1 MNSIFDSRL
10 RYLPF
15 FIVVIVAFIL
25 IRNNPYFWDT
35 IQFGSQ
41 HADWY
46 FTNKFRYFFLPEKF
60 DSGHPPFFG
69 MYIAFCWVLFGKSL
83 VISHFA
89 MLPFALG
96 SVFLL
101 FKMGDY
107 FLGREKS
114 VFFVLL
120 CFADPTLTAQHVL
133 VSPDVPLV
141 FFMLMCLYGI
151 FYNKR
156 WILMIGAIGLAGIS
170 MRGMVL
176 VAAFYV
182 YEQVFDFY
190 LNRNQSFKLK
200 PILTRIMAYIP
211 AGLVGI
217 TFLIAHHIATGW
229 TGHHANSPWAGC
241 FEKVNAIGM
250 IKNVAI
256 AGFRFLEFGRIGVL
270 IGLVVFMML
279 GYKKD
284 NKINQL
290 VILLC
295 IVSTFIILPQLPYK
309 VLLGSRYLLPISL
322 LLSLC
327 CCSLLFSSTYLKES
341 KKVVAWIFIAFC
353 LFGGNF
359 WTYPKTIAM
368 SWDATLAHLN
378 YFEPRSKMFDYINQ
392 QKIPYT
398 SIGSSFPEN
407 EEGYYTDLSD
417 RRDFF
422 GFYDFRKNEYIFY
435 SNVIN
440 DFSDEELDELEKSWI
455 NIQSY
460 KKGNVEVILY
470 KRPNR

>member
-1 MNSIFDSRL
+1 MNSIFNSRL
-10 RYLPF
+10 RYWPF
-15 FIVVIVAFIL
+15 FLVVVLGFIF

-46 FTNKFRYFFLPEKF
+46 FTNKFQHFFLPEKF

-69 MYIAFCWVLFGKSL
+69 MYIALCWMLFGKSL
-83 VISHFA
+83 LVSHFA

-101 FKMGDY
+101 FKIGDY

-141 FFMLMCLYGI
+141 FFTLMCLYGI
-151 FYNKR
+151 FYNQR
-156 WILMIGAIGLAGIS
+156 WLLMIGAIGLAGIS

-176 VAAFYV
+176 VASFYM
-182 YEQVFDFY
+182 YEELHDFY
-190 LNRNQSFKLK
+190 INRKEAFKLK
-200 PILTRIMAYIP
+200 SIFNRIIAYVP

-217 TFLIAHHIATGW
+217 SFLISHEMVVGW

-241 FEKVNAIGM
+241 FEKVNAIGI

-270 IGLVVFMML
+270 FGVFIFIL
-279 GYKKD
+279 IGYKKD
-284 NKINQL
+284 NKIAQSL
-290 VILLC
+290 ILLC
-295 IVSTFIILPQLPYK
+295 VVSTLIILPQLPYK
-309 VLLGSRYLLPISL
+309 VLLAPRYLLPISL

-327 CCSLLFSSTYLKES
+327 CCCFVFSSTLKKS
-341 KKVVAWIFIAFC
+341 KQVVVWGFITLC
-353 LFGGNF
+353 LFSGNF
-359 WTYPKTIAM
+359 WTYPKRISM
-368 SWDATLAHLN
+368 SWDSTLAHLN
-378 YFEPRSKMFDYINQ
+378 YFEPRRKMLNFIAQ
-392 QKIPYT
+392 QKIPFS
-398 SIGSSFPEN
+398 SIGSDFPEIDA
-407 EEGYYTDLSD
+407 GYYIDLSNNHNPFHFH
-417 RRDFF
+417 DFNK
-422 GFYDFRKNEYIFY
+422 DEYVYY
-435 SNVIN
+435 SNVMN
-440 DFSDEELDELEKSWI
+440 DFSDEELEELEKSWTI
-455 NIQSY
+455 VQSY

-470 KRPNR
+470 KHP